1 MATEPTIY
9 DIEDYETGKLYKVEA
24 YEDGT
29 TYDEAVDWFS
39 GLSDEE
45 RAEYEY
51 TPQTPV
57 QAPASAERAPTPV
70 TSVEQPAEA
79 SRPATP
85 WDRPSAPTQE
95 MTRTRIDRSDAND
108 YAFQLFN
115 QGVTEAADLD
125 KALAERFPEFEGYKF
140 SQADLIKASRAK
152 EAASKSGTAF
162 ENPFNIQQYTGLTDP
177 ERPEGVLDTIGNA
190 AQRGLYN
197 MANNLRGVGAVGADL
212 VGADETSE
220 EMFQEYARQQQAANY
235 HFQRPEAAE
244 SYKNVDSFGD
254 AALYVADTLGEV
266 APQLAGTLS
275 AGGVGG
281 LAGRV
286 IGGTA
291 SKTAAKYGAAAAV
304 AADSVIQNT
313 GSTAGDTYVKTG
325 ERAPVSS
332 ILAGVASG
340 ALDTILPMT
349 VLKRLGVSN
358 KAITDRLVPRMMKT
372 GVKDFSTEA
381 ATEAAQT
388 FIQGLPASVITGE
401 SPFTAET
408 LDNMIE
414 SFIRGGIAG
423 GTVGATSGAAQRRT
437 PTPGESS
444 IRAPTVVPGKDPAKY
459 KDAAE
464 YKKNP
469 AKYKEDVAKY
479 KENAAKYEEEIAQ
492 ATSDIDDLVNTT
504 LSKWNQETKPKVKV
518 HQNFKNLKGVKNGA
532 VGVYLGNGEIAIN
545 TENVLQ
551 KAKNLGVTPDSVVN
565 AMLFHEGLGHYGLD
579 VQFGQELDINLLK
592 WYDGNEQFRQD
603 VDSWIKAHPKSYKS
617 TDPDVTIA
625 RAAEEVLAGLSESGQ
640 RKLGVYD
647 TLANLVKNAAR
658 AMGWD
663 MDVSYREIRSLLA
676 LSHSRVGE
684 AGMGTRVLQRLS
696 PKAADSTGTNTP
708 RYMYVGEGF
717 DGMGDA
723 QKARLATAKLAA
735 SRGQNVGPDSQ
746 IRKDTSWFKGKDGQW
761 RFEIDDN
768 NIAPVTTR
776 DMELLHQVAEQYGK
790 PTSTV
795 YYKTDGRSSL
805 NILADPIDESDY
817 HGINVLP
824 LTEVIQH
831 HELFSGYPEL
841 AEVAVT
847 RSWDIYN
854 DLRKEKKNYHGYYD
868 PRQNLIYVN
877 PKLSEREATS
887 TLLHEV
893 QHVVQRLEGFET
905 GGNVSSVM
913 GLIPLKTLKKGVEN
927 YERFLKADL
936 SRKKQK
942 VAVYEGIW
950 NHPDVQAIRQSY
962 NDINDLANEIDETDP
977 ENTSYI
983 EVLEQELE
991 KVYQEQSKAYNRL
1004 KKFANVE
1011 DWEAATQQERDEF
1024 YEMYELF
1031 LKDTVTDQ
1039 DIADTLLAPK
1049 LDVDLARERLKR
1061 LRHLRAT
1068 GDNDGLRQLISE
1080 DKFATHQAYEHID
1093 GEVEARDVQ
1102 KRWEQNVNRRE
1113 TVPYSLEDKIDPE
1126 GVFTKANYNARN
1138 DELSASDPKYMM
1150 MDDTPPASENVVD
1163 FQQAK
1168 EDKELKGF
1176 HQSMSEQV
1184 RGKAKEYSE
1193 RVQSYRDEG
1202 KLPLEIGQRFTT
1214 PKSLE
1219 TGSPPWRVTGYFVDP
1234 KDPDKFGYAVER
1246 GEGETFESG
1255 RLAVSDPK
1263 SDARIKENRPTW
1275 DREAEINSWTMLNG
1289 PSAGP
1294 KYMMLDDIPPINPDE
1309 LNADEL
1315 LASENAV
1322 DLLLAATRDY
1332 TSEPISDDQIEAEA
1346 QARGV
1351 SVAALI
1357 KAKSLNPGDLA
1368 RRIRMLDIAADK
1380 TMDKLARLYDL
1391 MQTGKGT
1398 PQIEDQYLRTLAQ
1411 MQDLTDRI
1419 FTENSEY
1426 GRALRTV
1433 KDSNYTKRRAE
1444 NVLRILSGL
1453 QNGIDLS
1460 DPDAVYKFA
1469 TDVQAALKK
1478 QGKESGKEKGAR
1490 VAANVL
1496 NLPRAVMSSLD
1507 FSAPLRQGVLLIG
1520 TPEFYKALPTMF
1532 KAYFSEGTYKDL
1544 MTSITRRPTYKA
1556 MLKGKVSFSSLDGK
1570 LSNREEDFMS
1580 DWANYI
1586 PGVRRSNRAYAAFLN
1601 KLRADSFDT
1610 LYNSALK
1617 HNPDVKDDLKAIKAI
1632 GEYVNVATGRGDLGN
1647 FLQSSAPLLNA
1658 VLFSPRLIAA
1668 RLKTFRPATYTRLPK
1683 GARRRALVNL
1693 ATFGTAALTVMSLA
1707 VMAGAEVEK
1716 DPRSSDF
1723 GKIKV
1728 GNTRYDVLG
1737 GLGQYGVLGTRLAL
1751 WLGGSAYESATGEEG
1766 PDHYKSVS
1774 GNTSKLNEED
1784 AGPYGMKA
1792 GNVVMQF
1799 GRNKL
1804 APVPAYLV
1812 DALYGENTI
1821 GEEFNPVDVSRFAP
1835 MFLQDVYDMQQEYGV
1850 GEGTARVAPALFGV
1864 GVQDFTPE
1872 NLDPEAEQ
1880 KAPKTFEMNDL
1891 DDGEN
1896 DDIKVKDGVV
1906 TVKEPLREEWSARIN
1921 QLVTEWMKDEM
1932 ADPAWKKMTDLEK
1945 EEVIAEVRKD
1955 ARAQAKEEML
1965 ESIGL

>member
-79 SRPATP
+79 PRPATP

-108 YAFQLFN
+108 YVFQLFN

-266 APQLAGTLS
+266 APQLAGTIS
-275 AGGVGG
+275 AGGVGH
-281 LAGRV
+281 LAGRA
-286 IGGTA
+286 IGG
-291 SKTAAKYGAAAAV
+291 TAAKYGAAAAV
-304 AADSVIQNT
+304 TADSVIQNT

-358 KAITDRLVPRMMKT
+358 KAITDRLVPRMMKA

-401 SPFTAET
+401 SPFTAEM

-444 IRAPTVVPGKDPAKY
+444 IRVPTVVPGKDPAKY

-479 KENAAKYEEEIAQ
+479 KENAAKYKEEIAQ

-504 LSKWNQETKPKVKV
+504 LSKWNQKTLPKVKV
-518 HQNFKNLKGVKNGA
+518 HQNFKNLKGVKNAA
-532 VGVYLGNGEIAIN
+532 VGVYLGNGEIVIN

-696 PKAADSTGTNTP
+696 PKAADGTGTNTP

-768 NIAPVTTR
+768 LISPVTTR
-776 DMELLHQVAEQYGK
+776 DMELLHQVAEQYDK
-790 PTSTV
+790 PTSDI

-805 NILADPIDESDY
+805 GILADPIDESDY

-854 DLRKEKKNYHGYYD
+854 DLRKEGQNYKGYYD
-868 PRQNLIYVN
+868 PSQNLIYIN

-893 QHVVQRLEGFET
+893 QHVVQRIEGFET
-905 GGNVSSVM
+905 GGNTGSVM
-913 GLIPLKTLKKGVEN
+913 DLMPLKTLKKGVEN
-927 YERFLKADL
+927 YEKFLKADL
-936 SRKKQK
+936 SQKKQK
-942 VAVYEGIW
+942 VAVYDGIW
-950 NHPDVQAIRQSY
+950 NHPDVQKIRVAYS
-962 NDINDLANEIDETDP
+962 DIDYLSNEIDATDP
-977 ENTSYI
+977 ELTSYI
-983 EVLEQELE
+983 EMLEEQLE
-991 KVYQEQSKAYNRL
+991 KAYKDQSEAFARL
-1004 KKFANVE
+1004 KKFSNVE
-1011 DWEAATQQERDEF
+1011 DWDAATQQERDEF

-1049 LDVDLARERLKR
+1049 LAVDIARERLKR
-1061 LRHLRAT
+1061 LRYLKAT
-1068 GDNDGLRQLISE
+1068 GDNDGLRRFISE
-1080 DKFATHQAYEHID
+1080 DPFATHQAYEHIS
-1093 GEVEARDVQ
+1093 GEVEARDTQ
-1102 KRWEQNVNRRE
+1102 KRWERGVNRRE
-1113 TVPYSLEDKIDPE
+1113 TVPYSLEDHIDPE
-1126 GVFTKANYNARN
+1126 AAFNKANFHARN
-1138 DELSASDPKYMM
+1138 DELSASESRGPFMEVGKRTANDIDSSIKLDAKGRPIFPSHIMGGREQLAFDRAKVEYYRKRAKWAYEKGLMK
-1150 MDDTPPASENVVD
+1150 S
-1163 FQQAK
+1163 FQRSKEQIEFYQERVK
-1168 EDKELKGF
+1168 EDIAYL
-1176 HQSMSEQV
+1176 EQGGRRETTGTRPAV
-1184 RGKAKEYSE
+1184 REFKPDTKATK
-1193 RVQSYRDEG
+1193 
-1202 KLPLEIGQRFTT
+1202 T
-1214 PKSLE
+1214 PE
-1219 TGSPPWRVTGYFVDP
+1219 P
-1234 KDPDKFGYAVER
+1234 A
-1246 GEGETFESG
+1246 
-1255 RLAVSDPK
+1255 
-1263 SDARIKENRPTW
+1263 N
-1275 DREAEINSWTMLNG
+1275 N
-1289 PSAGP
+1289 
-1294 KYMMLDDIPPINPDE
+1294 KYMMLDDIPPIDPDE
-1309 LNADEL
+1309 LSADEL

-1322 DLLLAATRDY
+1322 DLLLAATKDY
-1332 TSEPISDDQIEAEA
+1332 TSEPISLDQIEAEA

-1556 MLKGKVSFSSLDGK
+1556 MLKGKVAFSSLDGK

-1586 PGVRRSNRAYAAFLN
+1586 PGVRRSNRAFAAFLN

-1766 PDHYKSVS
+1766 PDHYKAVS

-1792 GNVVMQF
+1792 GNVVLKF

-1804 APVPAYLV
+1804 APVPAYLI

-1880 KAPKTFEMNDL
+1880 KAPKTFEMDDL

-1921 QLVTEWMKDEM
+1921 QLVAEWMKDEM